1 MSFVDGYTLARTST
15 AGGRPCQRVRAETL
29 RFVCSM
35 PDIDDHNHAVATF
48 NDLRSRTPA
57 PSRSASS

>member
-1 MSFVDGYTLARTST
+1 MSFVDGYTLARTNA
-15 AGGRPCQRVRAETL
+15 AGAGPCQRLRAETL

-35 PDIDDHNHAVATF
+35 PDIDDHNHAATS
-48 NDLRSRTPA
+48 NDLRSRTAA